1 MKVTCSPFRVS
12 QRGVK
17 PAPNSAAQSSGLCD
31 LENKNFIA
39 GMRKNIEEFL
49 KNSNDK
55 ILVFM
60 LGLMYC
66 YGLRVSEVLALD
78 RSSMLG
84 NYQLL
89 VRGSKGSESRIVTVF
104 YAKEVY
110 DSLLLNT
117 YPLGYVYSRFWLYR
131 ELKKYGLYGYF
142 GTNMYASVTHLARH
156 LKVLTLTEQDVP
168 RGTISHFLGHKSIKS
183 LSYYEKKGKSAKRG

>member
-1 MKVTCSPFRVS
+1 MKVTSSPFRVS
-12 QRGVK
+12 QQGVK
-17 PAPNSAAQSSGLCD
+17 PAPNSAAQSDGLCD
-31 LENKNFIA
+31 LENKNFVA
-39 GMRKNIEEFL
+39 SMRQNIEDFL
-49 KNSNDK
+49 KNSNDRV
-55 ILVFM
+55 LVFL

-78 RSSMLG
+78 SSCMLG

-89 VRGSKGSESRIVTVF
+89 VKGSKGSEDRIVTVF
-104 YAKEVY
+104 YAKDVY

>member
-1 MKVTCSPFRVS
+1 MNVTSSPFRVS
-12 QRGVK
+12 QQGVK
-17 PAPNSAAQSSGLCD
+17 PAPKSAAQSLGLCD

-39 GMRKNIEEFL
+39 GMRQNIEDFL
-49 KNSNDK
+49 KNSNDRV
-55 ILVFM
+55 LVFM

-78 RSSMLG
+78 SSCMLG

-89 VRGSKGSESRIVTVF
+89 VKGSKGSENRIVTVF
-104 YAKEVY
+104 YAKDVY

>member
-1 MKVTCSPFRVS
+1 MKVTSSPFRVS
-12 QRGVK
+12 QQGVK
-17 PAPNSAAQSSGLCD
+17 PAPNSAAQSLALCD

-39 GMRKNIEEFL
+39 GMRQNIEDFL
-49 KNSNDK
+49 KNSNDRV
-55 ILVFM
+55 LVFM

-78 RSSMLG
+78 SSCMLG

-89 VRGSKGSESRIVTVF
+89 VRGSKGSENRIVTVF

-142 GTNMYASVTHLARH
+142 GTNMFMLQR
-156 LKVLTLTEQDVP
+156 
-168 RGTISHFLGHKSIKS
+168 S
-183 LSYYEKKGKSAKRG
+183 LLRRL

>member
-1 MKVTCSPFRVS
+1 MKVTSSPFRVS
-12 QRGVK
+12 QQGVK
-17 PAPNSAAQSSGLCD
+17 PAPNSAAQSEALCD
-31 LENKNFIA
+31 LENVDFVA
-39 GMRKNIEEFL
+39 SMRRNIEDFL
-49 KNSNDK
+49 KNSNDR

-78 RSSMLG
+78 SSCMLG

-104 YAKEVY
+104 YAKDVY

>member
-1 MKVTCSPFRVS
+1 MKVTSSPFRVS
-12 QRGVK
+12 QQGVK
-17 PAPNSAAQSSGLCD
+17 PVPKSAAQSPGLCD

-39 GMRKNIEEFL
+39 GMRENIENFL
-49 KNSNDK
+49 KNSSDR

-78 RSSMLG
+78 SSCMLG

-89 VRGSKGSESRIVTVF
+89 VKGSKGSESRIVTVF